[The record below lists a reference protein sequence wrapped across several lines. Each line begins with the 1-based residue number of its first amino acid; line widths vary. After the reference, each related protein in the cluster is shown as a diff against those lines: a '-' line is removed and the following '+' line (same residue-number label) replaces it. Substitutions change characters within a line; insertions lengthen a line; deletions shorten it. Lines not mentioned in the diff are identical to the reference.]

1 MKSIEELRKVLKSC
15 TSEAGIEPDRFD
27 TYWITAKACDM
38 LIDEIEA
45 EIAERY
51 MELPVDADGVPI
63 HMGDTVEGELVF
75 DDATAK
81 GTVTTYHI
89 HDNDEPDTVYIKV
102 DCGNGTWT
110 IKELR
115 IKRCHHVK
123 PRTLEDV
130 LVDMLEDAVGYS
142 DAHTDVSLVAVEK
155 YADEIRELLGFA
167 IDEPDTIRNEL
178 MGGDAE

>member
-1 MKSIEELRKVLKSC
+1 MESIDKLRKTLKDC
-15 TSEAGIEPDRFD
+15 TTKTGIEPNKFD
-27 TYWITAKACDM
+27 TYWITAAACDR

-45 EIAERY
+45 EIERDY
-51 MELPVDADGVPI
+51 IKLPVDAYGEPI
-63 HMGDTVEGELVF
+63 HMGDTVEGEMVF

-115 IKRCHHVK
+115 IKRCRHVK

-130 LVDMLEDAVGYS
+130 LVDMLEAAIGYS

-155 YADEIRELLGFA
+155 YADEIRELLG
-167 IDEPDTIRNEL
+167 
-178 MGGDAE
+178 GDAE